1 MRQVVLDTETT
12 GLEAHLG
19 HRIIEI
25 GCVELINRKFTGRT
39 YHQYINPER
48 EIDAEAEEV
57 HGISLEFLADKPVF
71 SQVAQE
77 FFDFIRGSQLVIHN
91 APFDVGFMDHEFKWL
106 DEASGSSFGRT
117 EDHCLILDTLV
128 MSRQM
133 HPGSRHSLDA
143 LCKKYDIDNSHR
155 ELHGALLDAEI
166 LADVY
171 LRMTGGQTDL
181 KLVAESDDSGQD
193 HSDVTTIHRLSSDRA
208 PLPVIVADA
217 DELAAHEQKISAIDG
232 LWNRLAE
239 Q

>member
-12 GLEAHLG
+12 GLEASLG

-39 YHQYINPER
+39 YHQYIKPER
-48 EIDAEAEEV
+48 DIDVEAQEV
-57 HGISLEFLADKPVF
+57 HGISAEFLSDKPVF
-71 SQVAQE
+71 AQIAQD

-106 DEASGSSFGRT
+106 DEATGSTFGKT
-117 EDHCLILDTLV
+117 VEHCQILDTLV

-181 KLVAESDDSGQD
+181 KLVAESDNEGND
-193 HSDVTTIHRLSSDRA
+193 HSDATTIQRLSSDRIA
-208 PLPVIVADA
+208 LPIIMA
-217 DELAAHEQKISAIDG
+217 DEQELALHQEKIAAIDG
-232 LWNRLAE
+232 LWNRLD
-239 Q
+239 